1 MITNIISFDLGRRS
15 LGIAISRSGFL
26 VSLLENLKFEDKDY
40 DTCIK
45 KLKEV
50 IRFERI
56 EHIVIGLPLYPSGDE
71 CEMTPIVKAFVDE
84 RLRPMFPNV
93 DINFVDER
101 ESTLEAA
108 SILHGN
114 NLNSKKQKSMIDSA
128 AAGVILER
136 YLRQIGQL

>member
-26 VSLLENLKFEDKDY
+26 VSLLENLKFDDMDY

-50 IRFERI
+50 IRFEKI
-56 EHIVIGLPLYPSGDE
+56 EHIVMGLPLYPSGDE
-71 CEMTPIVKAFVDE
+71 CEMTPIVRKFVIE
-84 RLRPMFPNV
+84 KLKPLFPNV

-108 SILHGN
+108 KLLHDN
-114 NLNSKKQKSMIDSA
+114 NLNSKKQKSIIDSA

-136 YLRQIGQL
+136 YLRKIGQL